1 MLAKKLFIAP
11 GSPWENGY
19 NKSFNGMLRGE
30 LLNGVIFYS
39 LKEAYSP
46 IPIPLDQSEIMQ

>member
-19 NKSFNGMLRGE
+19 NKSFNRMLRGE
-30 LLNGVIFYS
+30 LLNGAIFYS
-39 LKEAYSP
+39 LKEANSP

>member
-11 GSPWENGY
+11 CSPWGNGY
-19 NKSFNGMLRGE
+19 NESFNGMLRGE